1 MLVLVMKDLDQP
13 ELLDGVDGTD
23 EGVSGGQGEE
33 GGGVGQAAQSLVKT

>member
-13 ELLDGVDGTD
+13 ELLNGVDGVD
-23 EGVSGGQGEE
+23 EGVPGGQGEE